1 VNNDVEIPGEGG
13 KLRGMSRWNVRL
25 YVRTALKLRKEKP
38 VAFHLFQLCH
48 FYPRWRASIR
58 AGASPLEDQSPW
70 ITFAAREFLEAHLR
84 PSMRVFE
91 YGSGGSTLFFH
102 RHRCDVITV
111 EHDPAWA
118 AMTKEAL
125 VKNKFSA
132 ANLRLCPPEPDPA
145 CAEKDPSDLDGYIS
159 SSADFKGRSF
169 RKYAEAISAFGS
181 FDLVMVDGRARP
193 SCSKE
198 AYPKVAP
205 GGFLLL
211 DNAERAHY
219 RRIHDQL
226 NALGWKFHDFAG
238 PGPYN
243 YYFWQTCAWQRPA
256 AIK

>member
-1 VNNDVEIPGEGG
+1 
-13 KLRGMSRWNVRL
+13 MSRWSVKNYIRE
-25 YVRTALKLRKEKP
+25 ALKLRKENP
-38 VAFHLFQLCH
+38 RAFQAFRLCR

-58 AGASPLEDQSPW
+58 SGANPLQDECPW

-91 YGSGGSTLFFH
+91 YGAGGSTLFFQ
-102 RHRCDVITV
+102 RQRCEVFTV

-118 AMTKEAL
+118 ALTKEAL

-145 CAEKDPSDLDGYIS
+145 CADKDPSDLDGYIS
-159 SSADFKGRSF
+159 SAPVFKGRSF
-169 RKYAEAISAFGS
+169 REYAEAVGGLGS
-181 FDLVMVDGRARP
+181 FDLIMVDGRARP
-193 SCSKE
+193 SSFKE

-219 RRIHDQL
+219 HQIHDQM
-226 NALGWKFHDFAG
+226 NAAGWKFHDFAG
-238 PGPYN
+238 PGPYRG
-243 YYFWQTCAWQRPA
+243 C
-256 AIK
+256 